1 MAESWPKYPQEE
13 FLTSGFDYT
22 SQADTQN
29 LTFLN
34 YDAIPPEQIDEINDA
49 ESFASLDVSTPSDS
63 SEEETQKW
71 RSDVDQLQAEVKTL
85 KETYV

>member
-1 MAESWPKYPQEE
+1 MAESWPKYPHEE
-13 FLTSGFDYT
+13 LLTTGFDYT

-29 LTFLN
+29 STFLN
-34 YDAIPPEQIDEINDA
+34 ILPEQINDINDA

-63 SEEETQKW
+63 SEEKTQKW
-71 RSDVDQLQAEVKTL
+71 RSDVENLQAEVKTL